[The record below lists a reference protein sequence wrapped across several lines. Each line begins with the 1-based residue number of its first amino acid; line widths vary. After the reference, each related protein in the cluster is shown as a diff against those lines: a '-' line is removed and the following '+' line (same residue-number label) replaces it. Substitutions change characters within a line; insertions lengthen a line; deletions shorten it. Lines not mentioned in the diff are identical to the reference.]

1 MRQTAFKQ
9 QVVLEVVMNYRE
21 HHVEDRFFGGELE
34 PLPMLSMKIDI
45 AMEEPLEQAR
55 RGRILSVQRGRDS
68 IDRHGRFGVVVTV
81 AGD

>member
-55 RGRILSVQRGRDS
+55 AGGFYRFNVKEIQSIGMAGLELS
-68 IDRHGRFGVVVTV
+68 
-81 AGD
+81 